1 MNLQGKIY
9 GSYNERDAVID
20 AEHVEGHDEPGVRWG
35 GEGIGEW
42 KMAEEG
48 GEERV
53 PASGSG
59 GGSEGFIGT
68 HMSEQGMLPSRGAD
82 ADADEETAPTGRDF
96 ETCPAFGVIS
106 SADGMVHA
114 RIRLVP
120 RPVGENAPELNSTRS
135 RATGA
140 AGGQDVHVGEA
151 SRPVVIG
158 KTEEEEE
165 EEEKD
170 LLDEGIMW
178 EPVPVRVGGNQGPVA
193 ALCGQPSPDA
203 VGGRSSPD
211 AVGGRP
217 SPDAVGGRSSPDA
230 VGGRSSPDGI
240 YREGLALADHNEFF
254 EGAPSDRTWGT
265 PAGAVA
271 VAMLESDAATFWC
284 VLQTPM
290 PFQNDV
296 LDALIRLEDQD

>member
-211 AVGGRP
+211 
-217 SPDAVGGRSSPDA
+217 
-230 VGGRSSPDGI
+230 GI